1 MLQFVTENVKLNV
14 LHHKDRNTTS
24 HLNFHF
30 YDMTFLVRTNMLTMA
45 QKMSWAGL
53 AIRIRLHF
61 DYIHI
66 VLEHNINFPLTKLV
80 K

>member
-1 MLQFVTENVKLNV
+1 
-14 LHHKDRNTTS
+14 
-24 HLNFHF
+24 
-30 YDMTFLVRTNMLTMA
+30 MLTIA

-66 VLEHNINFPLTKLV
+66 VLEHNIDLPLTKLV
-80 K
+80 KHSDDENSTNTECHANYPLCNIWLLCLYIWYYIHLWRSYP

>member
-1 MLQFVTENVKLNV
+1 
-14 LHHKDRNTTS
+14 
-24 HLNFHF
+24 
-30 YDMTFLVRTNMLTMA
+30 MA

-66 VLEHNINFPLTKLV
+66 VLEHNIDLPLTKLV
-80 K
+80 KCSDDENPTKAEVY

>member
-1 MLQFVTENVKLNV
+1 MLI
-14 LHHKDRNTTS
+14 
-24 HLNFHF
+24 
-30 YDMTFLVRTNMLTMA
+30 MA

-66 VLEHNINFPLTKLV
+66 VLEHNINLPLTKLV
-80 K
+80 KHSDDENPTNKEV